1 MESEKK
7 PRFDL
12 DTEQGLKAFLEWLF
26 SDDDDEAEPEQE
38 PKSD

>member
-1 MESEKK
+1 MESERK

-12 DTEQGLKAFLEWLF
+12 NTEQGLKAFLEWLF
-26 SDDDDEAEPEQE
+26 SDDDEAEPEQE